1 MARRQLIDIHGIGP
15 NTARLLT
22 EAGID
27 SVEAVAA
34 ASIQQICAVRGF
46 GSIRAGVLKEAA
58 RSLLAQ
64 PKVEPE
70 PTPDTLAEPSH
81 AAKKKDKKKGKRKG
95 KKKGK
100 KKDKRKGKKKD
111 KKKDKKKGNRKDKKG

>member
-58 RSLLAQ
+58 RNLLAE
-64 PKVEPE
+64 PPVEPE
-70 PTPDTLAEPSH
+70 IEPDKSEKA
-81 AAKKKDKKKGKRKG
+81 RKS
-95 KKKGK
+95 
-100 KKDKRKGKKKD
+100 GKKKD
-111 KKKDKKKGNRKDKKG
+111 KKKKKKKKGKKGNKEKKGKKKKKKKK